1 MKIAHVLT
9 HSIEIY
15 GLNPDLFS
23 KYDAYIHIYAKIS
36 RALGYN
42 SFVGYL
48 SSSVKNKLTL
58 THKYGHIMIAY
69 PVTVNRVMPVR
80 GRFGHEMSV
89 DMIIDLI
96 RSNVDIIHVH
106 SYYLFMY
113 DAIALIIKKNRG
125 KKIVAHYH
133 GGDPSM
139 LLYPFKIIK
148 RTTLPLADKIIATN
162 RTEVKRLINYW
173 GIPKEK
179 VVHIPNGVDTEF
191 FRPLPYIEKSSNVV
205 LYVGNLVKGKGLEML
220 LKAFAH
226 CKQEIK
232 HLKLWIVGDGYLRP
246 RLELLAQTLGI
257 SKDVTFFGRLTHDE
271 LRNIYNLAAATIL
284 PSEKESFG
292 LVLVES
298 MACGTPV
305 VAIITEGSIE
315 IVKDKVNGLLVPQYD
330 EEAIS
335 EAICKIISDRSL
347 RQIMSENA
355 RRYAVECFSWEKI
368 KKRLNTLYRSL
379 LAD

>member
-1 MKIAHVLT
+1 LKIAHVLT

-15 GLNPDLFS
+15 GLNPSLFS
-23 KYDAYIHIYAKIS
+23 KYDAYIHIYARIS
-36 RALGYN
+36 RELDYN

-48 SSSVKNKLTL
+48 SSSVKNRLVSI
-58 THKYGHIMIAY
+58 HKYGHIMIAY
-69 PVTVNRVMPVR
+69 PVTANRVIPR
-80 GRFGHEMSV
+80 KGRFGHEISI

-96 RSNVDIIHVH
+96 RSDVDIIHVH

-113 DAIALIIKKNRG
+113 DVIASIIKKSRD

-162 RTEVKRLINYW
+162 RAEVKRLINYW
-173 GIPKEK
+173 KIPKEK

-191 FRPLPYIEKSSNVV
+191 FKPLPYIEKSSDVV
-205 LYVGNLVKGKGLEML
+205 LYVGNLVKGKGLAIL
-220 LKAFAH
+220 LKAFAR

-246 RLELLAQTLGI
+246 RLELLAQKLGI
-257 SKDVTFFGRLTHDE
+257 SKDVTFFGRFTHNE
-271 LRNIYNLAAATIL
+271 LRIIYNLATVTIL

-305 VAIITEGSIE
+305 VSTVTEGSIE
-315 IVKDKVNGLLVPQYD
+315 IVKDKVNGLLVRQYD

-347 RQIMSENA
+347 RQIMGENA
-355 RRYAVECFSWEKI
+355 RRYAVECFSWGKI
-368 KKRLNTLYRSL
+368 KKRLDTLYRSL